1 MKFLIL
7 ILFFNLFFL
16 SKAQAYIDPGSGSII
31 LQALLGAL
39 AAAGVSISIYWN
51 KLKDFFK
58 TNKNKDSNKIDKKQ
72 N

>member
-1 MKFLIL
+1 MNFLIL
-7 ILFFNLFFL
+7 LLFFNLLFL
-16 SKAQAYIDPGSGSII
+16 GKAQAYIDPGSGSII

-58 TNKNKDSNKIDKKQ
+58 KNKNKDRNKKDKKQ

>member
-51 KLKDFFK
+51 KLKNFFK
-58 TNKNKDSNKIDKKQ
+58 KNKNKDRNKKDKKQ